1 MHKSNYVLYGFEGCP
16 YCTNAKAL
24 LKGLNI
30 VFKYKDIKLEPKYLE
45 EFKNAGHK
53 TSPQIYNP
61 NNQLIGGF
69 EDLQKFFGVKMVT
82 KRDGSMELFN
92 ADKLNRWAEYA
103 AQEGGS
109 WSEIAQETFKR
120 ISGNPTTIEIHET
133 MINVCLYKEDI
144 NYSRIASRLEYAKI
158 RKNMIHS
165 FGITDK
171 DTFEEIFNAM
181 VDNGYWDKEI
191 LPPFNPKWELWYLE
205 LFKTY
210 LEYWQVRQWS
220 DKYSLRHKSSDKPI
234 ETPHIGVLALA
245 LSIHGDTDKAF
256 NFAKNVIQGKINMPT
271 PVLNGCR
278 NGDFNTISC
287 CVIRAEDT
295 VQSIGVGTHISF
307 EMTAKKAGIGIT
319 FDTRSKGSPVK
330 NGRVKHLGKHGIYQ
344 TTDRAVKMFTQVSR
358 GGSATMTYTAI
369 DPQIEEMLLW
379 KTQRVDIEERIDKL
393 DYSFAYNNAFLE
405 AVIQDKAWYLFDYHE
420 ANTAWQLFYDPAT
433 TLEDYKILA
442 SNVKH
447 TEIKARDLLKI
458 FLTARQETGRVYCI
472 NVSRTNEHTPFLDT
486 IVQSNLC
493 QEIALP
499 TKAYK
504 DMFDLYA
511 TKKSEG
517 ETAFCSLAAIN
528 AMKVSESEY
537 EEVSALALET
547 VDILI
552 DLAPMLTPS
561 MEESVRRR
569 RSVGIGITGLAGWLY
584 NQGLDYDG
592 SEESY
597 KQVSKLAEMH
607 YYYLIKASQRLAI
620 GKDAVEGINLEWL
633 PVDTRKNTLP
643 LHFNWEELR
652 GVPRRNSVL
661 VAHMPTESSAV
672 FSNAPNGLYPI
683 RSKVINKASRK
694 GAIQYIAPE
703 GDYMYAWSVQNNHLA
718 QYYSFMQDFSDQA
731 ISADYYTDFTKYPDG
746 KVPLSQ
752 LMKEWVVQA
761 KLGNKTMYYV
771 NTNDSNGGSIQD
783 ILANKVEEEEDCSGC
798 KI

>member
-1 MHKSNYVLYGFEGCP
+1 MQNNKYILYGFTSCP
-16 YCTNAKAL
+16 YCKSAKAL
-24 LKGLNI
+24 LDHLGVL
-30 VFKYKDIKLEPKYLE
+30 VEYKDIKLNEVYAK
-45 EFKNAGHK
+45 EFKDLGHE
-53 TSPQIYNP
+53 TSPQVYATDGK
-61 NNQLIGGF
+61 LIGGY
-69 EDLQKFFGVKMVT
+69 EALQKFLGIKMVK
-82 KRDGSMELFN
+82 KRDGSVEVFD

-120 ISGNPTTIEIHET
+120 ISDHPTTLEIHET

-144 NYSRIASRLEYAKI
+144 VYSRIASRLEYAKI
-158 RKNMIHS
+158 RKSMIHS

-171 DTFEEIFNAM
+171 DTFGEIYNAM
-181 VDNGYWDKEI
+181 IDNGYWDKNTM
-191 LPPFNPKWELWYLE
+191 PNFNPRWEGWYLS
-205 LFKTY
+205 LFKEY
-210 LEYWQVRQWS
+210 LEYWQVRQWA
-220 DKYSLRHKSSDKPI
+220 DKYSLRHRDTDKPI

-245 LSIHGDTDKAF
+245 LAIHGDTDKAF
-256 NFAKNVIQGKINMPT
+256 KFAQQVIKGKINMPT

-278 NGDFNTISC
+278 NGDFNSISC

-319 FDTRSKGSPVK
+319 FDTRSKGASVK

-369 DPQIEEMLLW
+369 DPQIDEMLMW

-393 DYSFAYNNAFLE
+393 DYSFAYNDAFVQ
-405 AVIQDKAWYLFDYHE
+405 AVVQDKDWYLFDYNE
-420 ANTAWQLFYDPAT
+420 VKIAWQMFYEPST
-433 TLEDYKILA
+433 KLEDYEALA
-442 SNVKH
+442 CNVKH
-447 TEIKARDLLKI
+447 TKLRARDLLKL

-511 TKKSEG
+511 TKKSRG
-517 ETAFCSLAAIN
+517 ETAFCSIAAIN
-528 AMKVSESEY
+528 VMKVEEGEY
-537 EEVSALALET
+537 EEVAELILET
-547 VDILI
+547 IDILI

-584 NQGLDYDG
+584 KQGLDYDG

-597 KQVSKLAEMH
+597 KQVAKLAEMH
-607 YYYLIKASQRLAI
+607 YYYLLKASQKLAV
-620 GKDAVEGINLEWL
+620 GTTSVEGIDNNWL
-633 PVDTRKNTLP
+633 PIDTRKNSLP
-643 LHFNWEELR
+643 LNFDWEKLR
-652 GVPRRNSVL
+652 GIPRRNSVL

-694 GAIQYIAPE
+694 GAIQYISPE
-703 GDYMYAWSVQNNHLA
+703 GNYLPAWDVQNNHLA
-718 QYYSFMQDFSDQA
+718 KYYGLIQDSSDQA
-731 ISADYYTDFTKYPDG
+731 ISADYYVDFTKFPDG

-752 LMKEWVVQA
+752 LMKEWVVQD
-761 KLGNKTMYYV
+761 KFGNKTMYYV
-771 NTNDSNGGSIQD
+771 NTNDNNGGTIQD
-783 ILANKVEEEEDCSGC
+783 ILASQVEEEEDCSGC
-798 KI
+798 KV